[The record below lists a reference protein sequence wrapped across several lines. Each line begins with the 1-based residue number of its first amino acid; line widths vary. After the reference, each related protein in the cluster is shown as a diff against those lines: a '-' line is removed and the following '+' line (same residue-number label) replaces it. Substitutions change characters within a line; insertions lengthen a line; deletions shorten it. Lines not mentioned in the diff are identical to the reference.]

1 MDQALAALLGA
12 ALGSAGTAG
21 AAALTSWS
29 TRWQARTQS
38 AAQHQQWQRQARR
51 DAYSTFLTDAS
62 QAREA
67 LSETWHLLRSA
78 TPDAEL
84 IEQQMHEAR
93 AGVRAIQRAGATVAV
108 EGPEEVLD
116 SARDVEK
123 HLALL
128 YASLRAYKERMARG
142 GDIADYVQQC
152 AQQRNHV
159 REALEAFGAAARTA
173 LTTPAHETGGA

>member
-12 ALGSAGTAG
+12 ALGSAGTAA

-38 AAQHQQWQRQARR
+38 AAQHKQWQRQARR
-51 DAYSTFLTDAS
+51 DAYSAFLIDAS

-78 TPDAEL
+78 APDAEA
-84 IEQQMHEAR
+84 IERQMREAR
-93 AGVRAIQRAGATVAV
+93 AGVRAVQRAGATVAV

-123 HLALL
+123 HVALL
-128 YASLRAYKERMARG
+128 YASLRAYKEQAAR
-142 GDIADYVQQC
+142 DREMTEYVQQC
-152 AQQRNHV
+152 AQQRNRV
-159 REALEAFGAAARTA
+159 REALDAFAAAARTV
-173 LTTPAHETGGA
+173 LTTPGP